1 MRQTFTLALFSGLAL
16 AAAVQAETWKPYSAE
31 SPNHIQWSYDADYSY
46 RDAATGRVVALQAV
60 GKVGAEPRM
69 GPSAP
74 GAADGV
80 GSLVAIDC
88 QKGDMILISGYSP
101 KKPLDVPAGWR
112 KTASRKIDGD
122 DDKALMAGVCANA
135 AALPTK

>member
-1 MRQTFTLALFSGLAL
+1 MRQAFLLGALSSLALSAT
-16 AAAVQAETWKPYSAE
+16 AHAETWKPYSAE

-46 RDAATGRVVALQAV
+46 RDAASGRVVVLQAV

-101 KKPLDVPAGWR
+101 QKHLEVPADWR
-112 KTASRKIDGD
+112 KTASKKIDGA
-122 DDKALMAGVCANA
+122 DDKALMAGVCAGA